1 MFNISLNRV
10 HDSVRISEG
19 DERLTLLVDGDA
31 MRMVAAL
38 TEAQRTLKGLTEE
51 STEKER
57 MDAAMA
63 FAIAIFGPTQAWE
76 LAHFYHDDPACV
88 ISVCGKYF
96 SQRLAGLIE
105 KAQKRAK

>member
-19 DERLTLLVDGDA
+19 EERLTLHVDGDA

-38 TEAQRTLKGLTEE
+38 TEAQRTLKGLTED
-51 STEKER
+51 STEKDR
-57 MDAAMA
+57 VDAAMA
-63 FAIAIFGPTQAWE
+63 FAIAIFGPAQAQK
-76 LAHFYHDDPACV
+76 LSDFYRNNPACV

-96 SQRLAGLIE
+96 SQRLVRLIE

>member
-19 DERLTLLVDGDA
+19 EEHLTLHVDGDA

-38 TEAQRTLKGLTEE
+38 TEAQRTLKGLTED

-63 FAIAIFGPTQAWE
+63 FAVAIFGPTQAWE

-96 SQRLAGLIE
+96 SQRLAKLIE